1 MPATPARDTVYEDKS
16 NTAPTNEAPTV
27 SNSRIVV
34 PTGSSPSGAAQNESI
49 ALHAINQEKPLTRQS
64 TRIDVNQTEK
74 VDAGPNLEMNL
85 SKKNFVDVVRTAMIV
100 RNWMMSANEERDRT
114 VDHNT
119 SLVFEPPVQ
128 AENVPILTEN
138 EDVFEVETTG
148 FEIFKAKAAEW
159 SRKLIYF
166 YVSPSGYFYYY
177 WTCFVS
183 IGLLYNMMAM
193 VIFIFDD
200 VFIGYFFHWL
210 YLNIFFDCVF
220 LLDILIQSRT
230 TYTFDGSEVK
240 NVKMTLRNYY
250 KSFRIYL
257 DIASLIPTDLVL
269 IFNRSISLVRA
280 VRLFK
285 IYRLNDFIEKAQKR
299 TAFPH
304 AFKIALL
311 ISACYILFHWNA
323 CVYFLFSLAEGLS
336 EDDTNAFGF
345 SYYKVFDPR
354 IPTCSVF
361 NDQNCQF
368 PENFTLLDID
378 DHRPRYMQEMYEF
391 WAGKF
396 VKWEMG
402 NFSREYSMSIYWSA
416 LTITTCGQQPYPST
430 SSQNMLEVID
440 TLIGVLVF
448 ATIIGGVGSVV
459 THMNEEVYEFRQ
471 KMDGIKFYMKYRM
484 VTPAIQERVISCFT
498 YMHSQHQLND
508 EKELLDVLPPRLQG
522 QIAVNLHMDTL
533 KKVELF
539 KQCSA
544 GFLYEVV
551 LRIKQQIYSPNDYLF
566 RAGERAKEMF
576 IVKRGTLRVID
587 EENAAAT
594 MTLTDGSTFG
604 EMSVILIDGNQLGS
618 HRAVSLRSEGYSD
631 IYILNQDDVSTILQE
646 YPTDRQ
652 QLLDNAR
659 EMLRSRNLL
668 SDGEV
673 ESGDQPASM
682 LSLEEQLSRMKAQI
696 GDLDGQLNNMYAS
709 FNEMSTEMKRRV
721 TAVERLFARHRRQI
735 KLDCL
740 RGKIRF

>member
-1 MPATPARDTVYEDKS
+1 M
-16 NTAPTNEAPTV
+16 
-27 SNSRIVV
+27 
-34 PTGSSPSGAAQNESI
+34 
-49 ALHAINQEKPLTRQS
+49 
-64 TRIDVNQTEK
+64 
-74 VDAGPNLEMNL
+74 
-85 SKKNFVDVVRTAMIV
+85 
-100 RNWMMSANEERDRT
+100 
-114 VDHNT
+114 
-119 SLVFEPPVQ
+119 
-128 AENVPILTEN
+128 
-138 EDVFEVETTG
+138 
-148 FEIFKAKAAEW
+148 
-159 SRKLIYF
+159 
-166 YVSPSGYFYYY
+166 
-177 WTCFVS
+177 
-183 IGLLYNMMAM
+183 YNMMAM

-230 TYTFDGSEVK
+230 SNSNARGMCS
-240 NVKMTLRNYY
+240 YY
-250 KSFRIYL
+250 NTIIFSFRIYL

-323 CVYFLFSLAEGLS
+323 CVYFLFSLSEGLS

-354 IPTCSVF
+354 IPTCFSFCQIPSQVF

-471 KMDGIKFYMKYRM
+471 KMDGIKFYMKYRCLFYKSLM

-587 EENAAAT
+587 EEN
-594 MTLTDGSTFG
+594 TLTDGSTFG

-652 QLLDNAR
+652 QLLDNG
-659 EMLRSRNLL
+659 NLEG
-668 SDGEV
+668 SHNSKIYGE
-673 ESGDQPASM
+673 PASM

-709 FNEMSTEMKRRV
+709 FNVKMKRRV